1 MGVPGRVR
9 ARPRVNTVVM
19 PHYIVPCS
27 AAASLCKY
35 TLRRWLSLSP
45 RVCLLLVREQKKM
58 LMVASCGAAHLVAA
72 TSRPIYV
79 KLPFIHEVGP
89 ARG

>member
-35 TLRRWLSLSP
+35 ALRRWLSLSACMSASRSRAVKNANG
-45 RVCLLLVREQKKM
+45 RVLRRR
-58 LMVASCGAAHLVAA
+58 ASCC
-72 TSRPIYV
+72 RD
-79 KLPFIHEVGP
+79 LPSELRQ
-89 ARG
+89 ARAYFSL